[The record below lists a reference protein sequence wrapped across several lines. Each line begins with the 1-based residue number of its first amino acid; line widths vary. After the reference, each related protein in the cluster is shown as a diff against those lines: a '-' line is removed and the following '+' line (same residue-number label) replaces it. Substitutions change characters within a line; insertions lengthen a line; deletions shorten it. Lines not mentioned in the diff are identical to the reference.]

1 MTMEANVVLRNDQ
14 VESFGRLFDFN
25 QLQNLHVVLKDFT
38 SHGEWTDVNNVD
50 FRVFDSENSSDLG
63 ILFLLE
69 LLYCHSF
76 HF

>member
-1 MTMEANVVLRNDQ
+1 MEANVVLWNDQ
-14 VESFGRLFDFN
+14 VEPFGRLFDLN

-38 SHGEWTDVNNVD
+38 SHGKWTDVNNVYLG
-50 FRVFDSENSSDLG
+50 VFDSENSGDLG